1 MNKEMRRDVNFLKDV
16 LKTKNMTKNLKFEEI
31 DITVTTDQEQVSGSM
46 HTKSTV
52 NERVQQGNGW
62 DIKVFTRT
70 GKLSDKGFKKLKSL
84 LACLIW
90 MKTDKTRKLREIK
103 RAIEEKLWKENI

>member
-1 MNKEMRRDVNFLKDV
+1 
-16 LKTKNMTKNLKFEEI
+16 MTKNLKFEEI

-46 HTKSTV
+46 RTRSSV

-70 GKLSDKGFKKLKSL
+70 GQLSEKGFKKLKSM
-84 LACLIW
+84 LAYLIW
-90 MKTDKTRKLREIK
+90 IKTDKTRKLREIK
-103 RAIEEKLWKENI
+103 RAIEKKLWKENI